1 MSNLNKIDPQ
11 IFEFNLSNRTN
22 TLLLEKSF
30 FSDKMNL
37 ENADYIENSDSQKL
51 LGVTIDRK
59 LNFNEHVTNLCDKA
73 SKQIQTLA
81 RIFLYIS
88 QTQSR
93 LLKNAYCMSQFGYCL
108 LVWMNHSR
116 TLNGLH

>member
-37 ENADYIENSDSQKL
+37 ENADYIENSDS
-51 LGVTIDRK
+51 
-59 LNFNEHVTNLCDKA
+59 
-73 SKQIQTLA
+73 
-81 RIFLYIS
+81 
-88 QTQSR
+88 
-93 LLKNAYCMSQFGYCL
+93 
-108 LVWMNHSR
+108 
-116 TLNGLH
+116 